1 MCRAVQEAARVYLEQ
16 ETEQCLPT
24 AKSIPGE
31 SKDSVLPHAALQS
44 EPLAAGMVRLHW
56 EVHCSMGSS
65 ASDPHWL
72 NIRKCCMVVTT
83 RNATSLPVIHF
94 LAFCQQSLYQV
105 PVGKQLDKEQFIVL
119 FCRI

>member
-65 ASDPHWL
+65 ASGSTLAEHQEML
-72 NIRKCCMVVTT
+72 HGGHYKKCHISPSNTLL
-83 RNATSLPVIHF
+83 SILPTITVSG
-94 LAFCQQSLYQV
+94 ASGET
-105 PVGKQLDKEQFIVL
+105 VG
-119 FCRI
+119 